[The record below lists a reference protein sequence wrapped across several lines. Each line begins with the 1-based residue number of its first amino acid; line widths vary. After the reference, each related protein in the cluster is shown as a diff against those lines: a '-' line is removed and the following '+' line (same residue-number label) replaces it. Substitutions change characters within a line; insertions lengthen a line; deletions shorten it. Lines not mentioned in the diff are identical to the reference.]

1 MSKDAEE
8 SMNSLT
14 IYEARVLHAQCGFVT
29 IMGNGQV
36 TTVCYENE
44 AEDAERLRCMNGY

>member
-1 MSKDAEE
+1 MSEQGAE

-29 IMGNGQV
+29 IIGNGQV

-44 AEDAERLRCMNGY
+44 AEDAEELRVQNGF